1 MDSFKEGDIVRVRSM
16 KNPFWAGTWRVS
28 SVMDKPPLAYIRNL
42 EGNGKGYIELKH
54 IELIG
59 SNSES
64 ELNKQMTLF

>member
-1 MDSFKEGDIVRVRSM
+1 MNFKEGDIVRVRSL
-16 KNPFWAGTWRVS
+16 KNDYWSGTWRVS

-54 IELIG
+54 LERIG
-59 SNSES
+59 EDSKS